1 MERLLDYSPRYLR
14 SFRELKALYSS
25 YGAIQ
30 KMMEEAEDALDRI
43 EQNIFFTTADKEGIE
58 MYENR
63 LSIPG
68 SDEENLEFRRS
79 RLYNRYSFRPPYTR
93 GKTEARFQD
102 ILEDDSDT
110 VKIDVDYNK
119 HKVTVTLINKDE
131 SFIDEVKKTIVQ
143 LFPTSLEVEMVIV
156 ESTTTEGE
164 T

>member
-1 MERLLDYSPRYLR
+1 MERLLDYLPRYLR
-14 SFRELKALYSS
+14 TFKELKVLYNSD
-25 YGAIQ
+25 GAVQ
-30 KMMEEAEDALDRI
+30 KMMEEAEDFLDRI
-43 EQNIFFTTADKEGIE
+43 EQNIFFTTADKEGVK

-68 SDEENLEFRRS
+68 SDEEDLEFRRS

-110 VKIDVDYNK
+110 VKIDVDYNN
-119 HKVTVTLINKDE
+119 HKATVTLINSDE

-143 LFPTSLEVEMVIV
+143 LFPASLEVEIVI
-156 ESTTTEGE
+156 SDTAEGE